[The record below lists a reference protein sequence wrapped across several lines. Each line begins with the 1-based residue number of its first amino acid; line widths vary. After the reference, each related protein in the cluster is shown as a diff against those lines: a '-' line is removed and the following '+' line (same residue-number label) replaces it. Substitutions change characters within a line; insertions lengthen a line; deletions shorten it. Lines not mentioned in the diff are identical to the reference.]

1 MTRVSYDRVGL
12 RMKIAGHAN
21 YGEYGRDIVCAAESI
36 LMLTLARQLEELE
49 GLERLSII
57 EKTGTGRYKL
67 LSPAGSGHSGA
78 ETFLRPYSWATR
90 YWRACTRNMWKLK
103 Y

>member
-49 GLERLSII
+49 G
-57 EKTGTGRYKL
+57 
-67 LSPAGSGHSGA
+67 GSGHSGA

>member
-57 EKTGTGRYKL
+57 K
-67 LSPAGSGHSGA
+67 
-78 ETFLRPYSWATR
+78 RPGQADISCCPRRCISTSR
-90 YWRACTRNMWKLK
+90 TSRFRSCPIR
-103 Y
+103 